1 MLSLFMTFQIKSTVV
16 LYIYIMYTVYVHE
29 YFINFVILYS
39 FLNASTFIVP
49 ATSSTY

>member
-1 MLSLFMTFQIKSTVV
+1 
-16 LYIYIMYTVYVHE
+16 MYTVYYFVHE